1 MHPEIISKEMFDAV
15 QKERQKRSN
24 VEIDEHG
31 VKKRAS
37 KRYSSKPVNIEHESN
52 INKGA
57 KNDESEKF

>member
-1 MHPEIISKEMFDAV
+1 MFDAV

-37 KRYSSKPVNIEHESN
+37 KRYSSKPVNIECESN